1 MIRSLWNSRSGMSAE
16 MEKMNTISNNI
27 ANVNTVGYKRID
39 VSFDNLVQES
49 LKRRGYPVEN
59 NAGGEN
65 NLPFTG
71 SGVKTSEFYKDYN
84 QGNLLETTVNT
95 DLAIDG
101 TGFFKVIDANGNEAY
116 TRGGSFGIDRDGTIV
131 DSNGNRLVI
140 LNQNGENVNKAGIG
154 FNKENFK
161 VDYNGNLQGDKYNNL
176 RIPLFNTVGDRAMKS
191 VGENLYSPEIY
202 INQAGTEETSA
213 VVESRDSDIIQG
225 FVENSN
231 VDMGKEM
238 SDMIITQR
246 AFQLNSSALKTADEM
261 WQMANNLRGR

>member
-1 MIRSLWNSRSGMSAE
+1 MIRSLWNSRSGMSAD
-16 MEKMNTISNNI
+16 MEKMNAISNNI
-27 ANVNTVGYKRID
+27 ANINTVGYKRID

-84 QGNLLETTVNT
+84 QGNLIETSINT

-101 TGFFKVIDANGNEAY
+101 AGFFKVMDSNGNEAY
-116 TRGGSFGIDRDGTIV
+116 TRGGSFGIDRDGTMV
-131 DSNGNRLVI
+131 DSNGNRLVV
-140 LNQNGENVNKAGIG
+140 LNLNGENVNKVGIG
-154 FNKENFK
+154 FTKENFK
-161 VDYNGNLQGDKYNNL
+161 VDYKGLLQGEKYKDL
-176 RIPLFNTVGDRAMKS
+176 RIPLFNTVGDRDMKS
-191 VGENLYSPEIY
+191 IGENLYSPESY
-202 INQAGTEETSA
+202 ISEAGTEEISA
-213 VVESRDSDIIQG
+213 VVESADSEIIQG

-246 AFQLNSSALKTADEM
+246 AFQLNSTALKTADEM
-261 WQMANNLRGR
+261 WQMANNLKGR